1 MQVEI
6 DKILKERNKTRYW
19 LSKETGI
26 TYTNIS
32 NLANNKTSSIKFEVL
47 ESICEALECSPNDIL
62 ILKKGDDM
70 DG

>member
-1 MQVEI
+1 MKVEI
-6 DKILKERNKTRYW
+6 DKILKEKNKTRYW
-19 LSKETGI
+19 LSKETGV

-47 ESICEALECSPNDIL
+47 ESICIALECMPSDVL
-62 ILKKGDDM
+62 ILEKGDET